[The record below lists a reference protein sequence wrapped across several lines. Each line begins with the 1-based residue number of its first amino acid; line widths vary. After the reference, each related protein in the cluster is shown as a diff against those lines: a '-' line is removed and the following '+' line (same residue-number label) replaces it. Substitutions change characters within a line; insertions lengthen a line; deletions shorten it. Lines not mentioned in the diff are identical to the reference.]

1 MTDDRIG
8 SASFRFLLGFVVYH
22 HFRAVIV
29 IALAAC
35 LLAKGVFAAE
45 PFTMRIEDAPE
56 SSELVDDSWSGGWQ
70 MDLRNR
76 IPAMIGD
83 FYGGSPLGFR
93 ADSSLD
99 SLFVLGND
107 LDAPL
112 ALPPN
117 GSLLTIT
124 EPGPVGIFSS
134 TVQSTQQLQALLRA
148 NSPAPVPTLVNTI
161 NDNATMTTSQTI
173 GQIQTFLA
181 STPLAYDI
189 ITLQSPP
196 ASYQNGVDAAFSAR
210 NSIPGITTYN
220 SAASGAFLQGGAD
233 SLAGGSDLDAFY
245 FYDYVVRFNTA
256 LADATS
262 GGVGRMKIAEGGT
275 VLTQDRVYFRYSYFD
290 TVRYSNSGVGLNRY
304 TPGFEKT
311 FLDRMM
317 SVELRAPFVTNTTTS
332 SVLNGGGFSN
342 GDDTRFGNLS
352 VYLKTMLINRDQ
364 LAISGGLGVVLPTA
378 SDIRVAYADGT
389 PLLNVAND
397 SARLQPFLGALYTP
411 NDRWFAQG
419 FLQYDV
425 ATAGNRV
432 ALNSTGSGL
441 AQAGKLTDASNLFV
455 DLGIGYW
462 AYRNDTSQGLTG
474 IVPSFEIHQNTAI
487 NSGDITSAGPFQVG
501 NFSGTPSQTNFVA
514 GTTFE
519 FAQSAHLTVAYTG
532 PLSGGAN
539 RQYNSG
545 LQVFYSCL
553 LGR

>member
-1 MTDDRIG
+1 MTNGGIG
-8 SASFRFLLGFVVYH
+8 SSSFRFLLGFVVYH

-35 LLAKGVFAAE
+35 LLAKGVFASE

-93 ADSSLD
+93 ADSSLA

-112 ALPPN
+112 ALPPS

-124 EPGPVGIFSS
+124 ELGPVGIFSS
-134 TVQSTQQLQALLRA
+134 TVQSTQQLQALLQA
-148 NSPAPVPTLVNTI
+148 SSPAPVPTLVNTI

-196 ASYQNGVDAAFSAR
+196 ASYQNGV
-210 NSIPGITTYN
+210 
-220 SAASGAFLQGGAD
+220 
-233 SLAGGSDLDAFY
+233 
-245 FYDYVVRFNTA
+245 
-256 LADATS
+256 
-262 GGVGRMKIAEGGT
+262 
-275 VLTQDRVYFRYSYFD
+275 
-290 TVRYSNSGVGLNRY
+290 GLNRY

-317 SVELRAPFVTNTTTS
+317 SAELRAPFVTNTTTS

-352 VYLKTMLINRDQ
+352 VYLKTMLLNRDQ

-419 FLQYDV
+419 FF
-425 ATAGNRV
+425 
-432 ALNSTGSGL
+432 
-441 AQAGKLTDASNLFV
+441 QA
-455 DLGIGYW
+455 
-462 AYRNDTSQGLTG
+462 R
-474 IVPSFEIHQNTAI
+474 
-487 NSGDITSAGPFQVG
+487 
-501 NFSGTPSQTNFVA
+501 
-514 GTTFE
+514 
-519 FAQSAHLTVAYTG
+519 
-532 PLSGGAN
+532 
-539 RQYNSG
+539 R
-545 LQVFYSCL
+545 SCCA
-553 LGR
+553 